1 MASIIITIGREI
13 NGPFE
18 GTRVGKARGVWM
30 LHEED
35 WQAFRERVLHALTEY
50 GTVVFAGKGHGINP
64 FDKDSQE
71 ESACFIVV
79 EPEVWVPSA
88 ENRLH
93 ARLAEI
99 GKEYGQL
106 EIGWTLGSYD
116 PVKVS

>member
-18 GTRVGKARGVWM
+18 GTRIGKARGVWM

-50 GTVVFAGKGHGINP
+50 GTVVFAGKGHGRNP
-64 FDKDSQE
+64 FDRDSQE
-71 ESACFIVV
+71 ESACFIMV
-79 EPEVWVPSA
+79 EPEEWVWSDGEGLRA
-88 ENRLH
+88 S
-93 ARLAEI
+93 LATI
-99 GKEYGQL
+99 GKEYGQI
-106 EIGWTLGSYD
+106 EIGYTVGDYK

>member
-18 GTRVGKARGVWM
+18 GARVGKARGVWM

-35 WQAFRERVLHALTEY
+35 WQAFRERVLHTLTQF
-50 GTVVFAGKGHGINP
+50 GTVVFAGKGHGRNP

-71 ESACFIVV
+71 ESACFIMV
-79 EPEVWVPSA
+79 ESDQWVPST
-88 ENRLH
+88 EWRLR
-93 ARLAEI
+93 ASLATI
-99 GKEYGQL
+99 GKAYGQL
-106 EIGWTLGSYD
+106 EIGYTVGDYK